1 MVIEPL
7 FTKCKRFLALV
18 FSLLILGGTF
28 TGGLPP
34 QNAASTP
41 PFDPTKLNSPVK
53 YKHHYS
59 LTPINP

>member
-7 FTKCKRFLALV
+7 FTKFKWFLVLV
-18 FSLLILGGTF
+18 FGFLILGGTF

-41 PFDPTKLNSPVK
+41 HPTPPN
-53 YKHHYS
+53 
-59 LTPINP
+59 